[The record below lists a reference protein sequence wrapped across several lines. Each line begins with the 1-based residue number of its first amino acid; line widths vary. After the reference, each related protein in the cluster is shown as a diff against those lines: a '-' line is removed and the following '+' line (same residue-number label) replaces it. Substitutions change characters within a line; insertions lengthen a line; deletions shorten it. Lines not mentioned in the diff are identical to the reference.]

1 MKRQDDNKLTEIV
14 EADLPDIEKLA
25 QAFGWITGSYIEH
38 AEGEIELA
46 RATGD
51 QEAVI
56 REQIK
61 MEMMKHARSI
71 FQDVYR
77 RVTRRSA
84 WDE

>member
-1 MKRQDDNKLTEIV
+1 MKREDANRLTEII
-14 EADLPDIEKLA
+14 ETDLPDIEKLA
-25 QAFGWITGSYIEH
+25 QAFGWITGSYVER

-46 RATGD
+46 GAMGD

>member
-1 MKRQDDNKLTEIV
+1 MKREEASKLTEIV

-25 QAFGWITGSYIEH
+25 KAFGWITSGYVERG
-38 AEGEIELA
+38 EDEIELA
-46 RATGD
+46 RAMGD

-61 MEMMKHARSI
+61 LEMMKHARSI

>member
-1 MKRQDDNKLTEIV
+1 MKRDDTNKLDDII

-25 QAFGWITGSYIEH
+25 QAFGWITGRNVEQ
-38 AEGEIELA
+38 AENEIELA
-46 RATGD
+46 RAMGD
-51 QEAVI
+51 QELVI

-71 FQDVYR
+71 FQDCYR
-77 RVTRRSA
+77 RVTRRRA

>member
-1 MKRQDDNKLTEIV
+1 MKREETNRLAEIV
-14 EADLPDIEKLA
+14 ETDLPDIEKLA
-25 QAFGWITGSYIEH
+25 QGFGWITASYVEQ

-46 RATGD
+46 RAMGD

-61 MEMMKHARSI
+61 MEMIKHARSI

-77 RVTRRSA
+77 QVTRRSA
-84 WDE
+84 WNE